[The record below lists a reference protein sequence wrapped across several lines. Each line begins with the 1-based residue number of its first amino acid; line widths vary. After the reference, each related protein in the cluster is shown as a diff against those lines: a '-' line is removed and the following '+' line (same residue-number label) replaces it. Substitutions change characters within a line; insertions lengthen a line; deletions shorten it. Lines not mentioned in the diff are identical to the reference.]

1 MPNPAEELIQTTL
14 DCLKGVAS
22 TKSIIGEPV
31 TVADTTIIPIC
42 KLCLGFGAG
51 GGTGEAKEKAGTGI
65 GGGGG
70 GGVKVEPVA
79 FLIIKGEQVSIL
91 TTKEPRRFNAIFE
104 AIPDLIEKLKASKD
118 KGKKDEKEKP
128 E

>member
-1 MPNPAEELIQTTL
+1 MDNPADQLIHTIM
-14 DCLKGVAS
+14 DSLKTVAT

-31 TVADTTIIPIC
+31 TVADQTIIPIC

-51 GGTGEAKEKAGTGI
+51 GGTGEAKEKVGAGAAS

-70 GGVKVEPVA
+70 LKIEPVA
-79 FLIIKGEQVSIL
+79 FLIIHADKVSIL
-91 TTKEPRRFNAIFE
+91 TTKEPKRFNAIFE
-104 AIPDLIEKLKASKD
+104 AIPTLIEKLQRTK
-118 KGKKDEKEKP
+118 EKNKEEEKP

>member
-14 DCLKGVAS
+14 ESLKTVAT

-31 TVADTTIIPIC
+31 TVADQTIIPIC

-51 GGTGEAKEKAGTGI
+51 GGTGEAKDKAGTGV

-70 GGVKVEPVA
+70 GGVKLEPVA
-79 FLIIKGEQVSIL
+79 FLIIKGDQVSIL
-91 TTKEPRRFNAIFE
+91 TTKEPKRFDAIFE
-104 AIPDLIEKLKASKD
+104 AIPDLIEKLKSAKE
-118 KGKKDEKEKP
+118 KGKKGKEEKTE
-128 E
+128 